1 MNNVM
6 LIGRLTKDPQ
16 VRYTSGNMAVASF
29 TLAIDRPAKKGEDHQ
44 ADFPRVIVFGK
55 QAESCGRYLFKG
67 MLTAV
72 SGRIQTGQYKNQKG
86 DTVYTTDVVANR
98 VEFLEWRSDNQQQGQ
113 NSQQNSYQNSYQG
126 APSYSQDPQGYYN
139 STYQNPPQQRQ
150 TSGGQQQ
157 TMQAPQSSSDP
168 SGQFEAVDED
178 VSF

>member
-1 MNNVM
+1 NNVM

-72 SGRIQTGQYKNQKG
+72 SGRIQTGQYQNQKG
-86 DTVYTTDVVANR
+86 ETVYTTDVVANR
-98 VEFLEWRSDNQQQGQ
+98 VEFLEWRND
-113 NSQQNSYQNSYQG
+113 NSQQTGQSHHQNNYQPT
-126 APSYSQDPQGYYN
+126 PSYSQDPQGYYN

-150 TSGGQQQ
+150 ASGGQQQ
-157 TMQAPQSSSDP
+157 TMQAPPSDSDP

-178 VSF
+178 VPF